1 MNRATGGAGG
11 RVDIIKLAFAL
22 ADAVKAF
29 VTHARRF
36 CYEVTLSGH
45 ACTRCGGALSMIAE
59 SRCRCR
65 DCGHEFDPTIAFQRC
80 SSCGGKLRLR
90 VSRYQCRAC
99 KRDMPSHFV
108 FDGPVFDREYFRER
122 MAESRQRKARRR
134 QELQEKLLD
143 SRSPPLDTPAAELA
157 SIPGLL
163 DALNNLVGTADIAA
177 WLPLCKG
184 LDLNR
189 YQKHLQSHIGRRAVD
204 FDDIPALEENPRLDR
219 IWRFVAV
226 IFMAHAGLIEIEQD
240 GADIMLRVK
249 DETDQ

>member
-1 MNRATGGAGG
+1 MKPAAADAGG
-11 RVDIIKLAFAL
+11 RVEIIKLAFAL

-65 DCGHEFDPTIAFQRC
+65 DCGHEFDPTIEFQRC

-90 VSRYQCRAC
+90 VSRYQCRSC

-122 MAESRQRKARRR
+122 MAESRKRKAERREAI
-134 QELQEKLLD
+134 QKELLD
-143 SRSPPLDTPAAELA
+143 SRSMPLDAPAAELE
-157 SIPGLL
+157 SIPGLMA
-163 DALNNLVGTADIAA
+163 ALNDLVGVADVAA

-184 LDLNR
+184 FDLNR
-189 YQKHLQSHIGRRAVD
+189 YQKHLLAHLGRWAVD

-219 IWRFVAV
+219 VWRFVTIV
-226 IFMAHAGLIEIEQD
+226 FMAHGGLIEIEQD

-249 DETDQ
+249 CETDQ